1 MLNPSNV
8 TTLSNHPTNK
18 GLYAMA
24 IRRLRLKNFKSF
36 NVLDVKLGDF
46 NVLIG
51 ANAAG
56 KSNFTQAFK
65 FMRDIQVHG
74 LDNAVSLQ
82 GGVEFLRNINLGPH
96 SPFRLEIH
104 YDDKY
109 LSPSIMTR
117 DKTMGRINV
126 EQTVYRFEIRFK
138 KTRLGFEV
146 SEDSLVQ
153 TGTYRDR
160 SKPDSPARAEIT
172 YSIENRILK
181 EQVNI
186 FGGETLDHG
195 RVLPSLSLGGGR
207 FRSERWDKKRLLL
220 QTHLPRIPVIGVY
233 DIDPKLPKKATPIT
247 GKADLDE
254 DGANLAIVVKRIVS
268 NPPTRRQFA
277 NLVKD
282 LLPFINNVKVEKFSD
297 RSLLFKLKEE
307 YFKKRDVP
315 ASSISD
321 GTINILALI
330 AALYFEDRRLI
341 IVEEPERNIHPS
353 LISKVVG
360 MMKEASKA
368 KQVIVTTQSPE
379 AVKCAGLENLL
390 FVSRDGEGFSD
401 VFRLS
406 DKESIKAFLENDIGI
421 EELYVQNLLG
431 VTR

>member
-1 MLNPSNV
+1 
-8 TTLSNHPTNK
+8 
-18 GLYAMA
+18 MA
-24 IRRLRLKNFKSF
+24 IRRLRLENFKSF
-36 NVLDVKLGDF
+36 KTLDVHLGDF

-82 GGVEFLRNINLGPH
+82 GGAEFLRNINIGPE
-96 SPFRLEIH
+96 SPFVFEVH
-104 YDDKY
+104 YDDQY
-109 LSPSIMTR
+109 MTPPIMTR
-117 DKTMGRINV
+117 DRQMGRLHV
-126 EQTVYRFEIRFK
+126 EQTVYRFEIKFK
-138 KTRLGFEV
+138 KTKLGFEV
-146 SEDSLVQ
+146 SGDSLIQ
-153 TGTYRDR
+153 TGSYRDR
-160 SKPDSPARAEIT
+160 GRPDSHARAEIT
-172 YSIENRILK
+172 YSVANRVIK

-186 FGGETLDHG
+186 FGAETTNHG
-195 RVLPSLSLGGGR
+195 RLVPTLSLGGGR
-207 FRSERWDKKRLLL
+207 FRSDPWDKKMLLL
-220 QTHLPRIPVIGVY
+220 QTHLPRIPMIGVY
-233 DIDPKLPKKATPIT
+233 DFDPKLPKKATPIT

-268 NPPTRRQFA
+268 SPPTRRQFS

-282 LLPFINNVKVEKFSD
+282 LLPFINNVKVENFSD

-307 YFKKRDVP
+307 YFKRRDVP

-330 AALYFEDRRLI
+330 AALYFEGRRI
-341 IVEEPERNIHPS
+341 ILVEEPERNIHPS
-353 LISKVVG
+353 LISKVSE

-379 AVKCAGLENLL
+379 IVKSAGLGNLL

-401 VFRLS
+401 VFRLT
-406 DKESIKAFLENDIGI
+406 DKDSIKAFLENDIGI
-421 EELYVQNLLG
+421 EELYTQNLLG
-431 VTR
+431 ATS

>member
-1 MLNPSNV
+1 
-8 TTLSNHPTNK
+8 
-18 GLYAMA
+18 MA
-24 IRRLRLKNFKSF
+24 IRRLRLENFKSF
-36 NVLDVKLGDF
+36 KALDVLLGDF
-46 NVLIG
+46 NILIG

-82 GGVEFLRNINLGPH
+82 GGVEFLRNINLGAET
-96 SPFRLEIH
+96 PFVLEVH

-109 LSPSIMTR
+109 ASPPIMTKDR
-117 DKTMGRINV
+117 ALGRLYV
-126 EQTVYRFEIRFK
+126 EQTVYRFEIKFK
-138 KTRLGFEV
+138 KTKLGFEV
-146 SEDSLVQ
+146 SGDSLVQ
-153 TGTYRDR
+153 KGSYRDR
-160 SKPDSPARAEIT
+160 GRTDSHARAEIT
-172 YSIENRILK
+172 YSISNRKLK

-186 FGGETLDHG
+186 FGDETTDHG
-195 RVLPSLSLGGGR
+195 QIMPTLSIGGGR
-207 FRSERWDKKRLLL
+207 FRTERWDTKTLLL
-220 QTHLPRIPVIGVY
+220 QTHLPRIPMIGVY
-233 DIDPKLPKKATPIT
+233 DFDPKLPKKATPIT
-247 GKADLDE
+247 GRADLDE

-268 NPPTRRQFA
+268 SPPMRRQFA

-282 LLPFINNVKVEKFSD
+282 LLPFINNVKVENFSD

-307 YFKKRDVP
+307 YFKRREVP

-330 AALYFEDRRLI
+330 AALYFEGRRI
-341 IVEEPERNIHPS
+341 IIIEEPERNIHPS
-353 LISKVVG
+353 LISKIAG

-379 AVKCAGLENLL
+379 IVKSAGLENLL

-406 DKESIKAFLENDIGI
+406 DKESIKAFLKNDIGI
-421 EELYVQNLLG
+421 EELYTQNLLG
-431 VTR
+431 VTS